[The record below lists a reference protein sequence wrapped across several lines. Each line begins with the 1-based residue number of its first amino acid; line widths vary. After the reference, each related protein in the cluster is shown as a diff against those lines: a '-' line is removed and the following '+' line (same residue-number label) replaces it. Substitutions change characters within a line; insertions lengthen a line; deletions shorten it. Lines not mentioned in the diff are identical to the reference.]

1 MTALGRFAYK
11 YKRDL
16 IDGLHKFPE
25 PVAQKLRQ
33 AIWYTNQDLQ
43 PNVALK
49 YYLEAIQVA
58 ATYGMDPYS
67 DEIIGVKI
75 QIAALME
82 KAEQYKKAVEVLDL
96 LRTDC
101 LNWIDVKGNG
111 EAAGRNRMLG
121 WAVKISVKEGE
132 LLSNAY
138 VGDVALAEERLV
150 WAVETALKEQRRRD
164 EEGVKEGEG
173 PWLSNEELGGSLEEL
188 ATQYEARNQHYLAAP
203 LYLHALSLVPQG
215 QCHSVVLMNNLA
227 TSLAQQS
234 PPPTPGIPPPSQT
247 SLISNARSW
256 AQKSLALAAS
266 ITPPFRT
273 EECDIGCAVATHN
286 LGEFLEM
293 EGDIR
298 GARVRYEEAGGLAR
312 AIGFREGVG
321 NAEEGLRRLGRGRN

>member
-173 PWLSNEELGGSLEEL
+173 PWLSNEELGGSLEGEL
-188 ATQYEARNQHYLAAP
+188 
-203 LYLHALSLVPQG
+203 V
-215 QCHSVVLMNNLA
+215 
-227 TSLAQQS
+227 
-234 PPPTPGIPPPSQT
+234 
-247 SLISNARSW
+247 
-256 AQKSLALAAS
+256 
-266 ITPPFRT
+266 
-273 EECDIGCAVATHN
+273 ECYHMD
-286 LGEFLEM
+286 
-293 EGDIR
+293 GD
-298 GARVRYEEAGGLAR
+298 
-312 AIGFREGVG
+312 
-321 NAEEGLRRLGRGRN
+321 